1 MRMNSGRPSLTA
13 LVFLLLWGFHFTF
26 AQQWTPDNGDGTYTN
41 PVLYA
46 DYSDP
51 DVIRVGSDFYLVS
64 SSFHESPGLPVL
76 HSTDLVNWTIIG
88 HALDTL
94 PSAVYSR
101 PQFGNGVWAPSI
113 RFHNGSFYIYYG
125 DPDFGI
131 FMVRTKNIRGTWDA
145 PVIVE
150 KGKGLIDPCPLW
162 DDKGDAYLAHAWAKS
177 RAGFNSMLTVHR
189 MNSEGTAMTD
199 TGTFVFDAHEKH
211 PTMEGPKFYQRNG
224 SYYIFAPAGG
234 VKTGWQTV
242 LRGDSPFGPF
252 KDSIVLQ
259 QMGTLVNGPHQ
270 GAWVDDIAGNNW
282 FIHFQDKGA
291 YGRIV
296 HLQPMQWQNDWPVM
310 GDNGAPLMG
319 AIKSVSNKAS
329 KRIIPQ
335 TSDNFSSPQLGLQ
348 WQWNANKR
356 NSWYS
361 LSARKGALRLY
372 AVQRLSDV
380 NTILG
385 NPSILLQKFPA
396 PSFSVTVTMD
406 GSRLGNGD
414 HAGLIIAGME
424 YSALVLERTNSGMT
438 LSQRNCTDVLHNGT
452 ETAGETIACL
462 SSTIF
467 LRADVDSNA
476 VCRFSYS
483 NDNNEYHPLG
493 KEFTAQ
499 PGRWIGARVGLFA
512 LSSSDTSTK
521 GSADVLRFDIR

>member
-1 MRMNSGRPSLTA
+1 MRMHSCRPSFTA
-13 LVFLLLWGFHFTF
+13 LVILFLCGIHSGP
-26 AQQWTPDNGDGTYTN
+26 AQGWTPDNSDGTYTN
-41 PVLYA
+41 PVLFA

-51 DVIRVGSDFYLVS
+51 DVVRVGNEYYLVS
-64 SSFHESPGLPVL
+64 SSFQESPGLPIL

-94 PSAVYSR
+94 PSAIYSR

-113 RFHNGSFYIYYG
+113 RHHNGTFYIYYG
-125 DPDFGI
+125 DPDIGI
-131 FMVRTKNIRGTWDA
+131 FLVRTKNIRGTWEQ
-145 PVIVE
+145 PVLVE

-162 DDKGDAYLAHAWAKS
+162 DDNGDAYLVHAWAKS

-189 MNSEGTAMTD
+189 MNAEGTAVTD
-199 TGTFVFDAHEKH
+199 TGSFVFDAHEKH

-224 SYYIFAPAGG
+224 FYYIFAPAGG

-259 QMGTLVNGPHQ
+259 QMGTPVNGPHQ
-270 GAWVDDIAGNNW
+270 GAWVEDISGNSW

-296 HLQPMQWQNDWPVM
+296 HLQPMKWQNDWPVM
-310 GDNGAPLMG
+310 GENGAPVMG
-319 AIKSVSNKAS
+319 AIKPASTKPS

-335 TSDNFSSPQLGLQ
+335 TSDDFSSSQLGLQ

-356 NSWYS
+356 TKWYS
-361 LSARKGALRLY
+361 LAARKGALRLH
-372 AVQRLSDV
+372 AVSRLSDV
-380 NTILG
+380 NNILG
-385 NPSILLQKFPA
+385 NPNILLQKFPA

-406 GSRLGNGD
+406 ISRLARGE

-424 YSALVLERTNSGMT
+424 YSALVFERTDSTTT
-438 LSQRNCTDVLHNGT
+438 LSQRNCADALHNGT
-452 ETAGETIACL
+452 ETVGETI
-462 SSTIF
+462 SYPSTMIY
-467 LRADVDSNA
+467 LRADVDTNA
-476 VCRFSYS
+476 ICRFSYS
-483 NDNNEYHPLG
+483 NNNKEYHPFG

-499 PGRWIGARVGLFA
+499 PGRWIGARIGLFA
-512 LSSSDTSTK
+512 LSPPDQSTN
-521 GSADVLRFDIR
+521 GSADVLQIDIK